1 MAAFSYYLISFFF
14 LSISLALFVFAI
26 WHILGSIMF
35 VDDDDEQ
42 ALENSGILE
51 CLEFQKNFMSPRE
64 FVFLLPL
71 Y

>member
-14 LSISLALFVFAI
+14 LSLSLALFVFAI

-51 CLEFQKNFMSPRE
+51 CLEFQKNFN
-64 FVFLLPL
+64 
-71 Y
+71 